1 MFGQT
6 GSPDDGT
13 EADRRFAVILPSEPW
28 AASAIGD
35 ELREWLEL
43 QSWPA
48 EQRAAIVTA
57 TLEAVVNAIRHAYPP
72 VELGGGG
79 VLEVGG
85 SVRVAAKVLAVD
97 GQRRTQVRI
106 EDEGTWDP
114 LGVIHAEGG
123 GLRRMTELM
132 DEVAVRRSELGV
144 SVDAVGT
151 DRAGTRVVLL
161 SPPAADG

>member
-28 AASAIGD
+28 AAGAIGA
-35 ELREWLEL
+35 ELHEWLEVL
-43 QSWPA
+43 GWPS
-48 EQRAAIVTA
+48 EQRSAIVSA

-85 SVRVAAKVLAVD
+85 SVRVDARVLAVD
-97 GQRRTQVRI
+97 GRRRTRVLV

-114 LGVIHAEGG
+114 LGMIHSEGA

-132 DEVAVRRSELGV
+132 DEVDVRQSELGV

-151 DRAGTRVVLL
+151 DRAGTQVTLL
-161 SPPAADG
+161 SPPAADR